1 MSHFVMTCSM
11 DACTKK
17 HFEKWNETFEGRSAT
32 VLFSMVMTCTMDEK
46 RQDNISRCPVDRI
59 FEV

>member
-17 HFEKWNETFEGRSAT
+17 HFEKLNETLEGRSAT
-32 VLFSMVMTCTMDEK
+32 VLFSMVMTCTKDEK
-46 RQDNISRCPVDRI
+46 RQENI
-59 FEV
+59 